1 MSRCDAPKRARLRIS
16 GSHQQVIVVTASH
29 AVRRDNLWQQ
39 RGEATP
45 ILMMALLALMVFGLI
60 GILLTVAVILE
71 QSKHKRAAK
80 GDAAHPVTSGATPSL
95 NPKLR

>member
-1 MSRCDAPKRARLRIS
+1 M
-16 GSHQQVIVVTASH
+16 
-29 AVRRDNLWQQ
+29 
-39 RGEATP
+39 P

-71 QSKHKRAAK
+71 QSKLKRAAK
-80 GDAAHPVTSGATPSL
+80 GDAAHPVTSGTASSL